1 MYSKPFCR
9 GREKRDDMLYCSEE
23 VREALAEGRA
33 VVALESTIISHG
45 MPWPQNAETAF
56 ALEALVREQGAV
68 PATVALTGGQLKVG
82 LQADEIERLA
92 RKGQEV
98 VKCSLRDLA
107 VVLQRGQWGATTV
120 AATLFAAGA
129 VGIRFFATGG
139 IGGVHRGAERS
150 MDVSADLPQLARSQ
164 VALVSAGAKAVLD
177 LARTLEYLETL
188 GVPVIGYGTKEFPAF
203 YTRSSGLPLLYRY
216 DVLRD
221 LAKALKKQ
229 WSLSLPQGVL
239 IANPIPKEY
248 EPEAAPL
255 QAAVERALEEAFAQG
270 LGGKELTPFLLERIR
285 QLTGGLSLSA
295 NIRLVE
301 NNVRLA
307 SRLAVEYAGLPA

>member
-1 MYSKPFCR
+1 
-9 GREKRDDMLYCSEE
+9 MLYCSEE

-68 PATVALTGGQLKVG
+68 PATVALTEGQLKVG
-82 LQADEIERLA
+82 LQADEIECLA

-120 AATLFAAGA
+120 AATLFAADA

-150 MDVSADLPQLARSQ
+150 MDVSADLPQLARSR
-164 VALVSAGAKAVLD
+164 VALVSAGAKAILD

-188 GVPVIGYGTKEFPAF
+188 GVPVIGYGTGEFPAF

-216 DVLRD
+216 DALRD
-221 LAKALKKQ
+221 LAEALKKQ

-307 SRLAVEYAGLPA
+307 SRLAVVYAGLSA